1 MYKRQKIGVRYA
13 FDTSYGVRY
22 ANLSNRVIDAQFQ
35 AINDFA
41 NKSSCVIVGRSSDYI
56 LRNRKDVINVFI
68 YAPQEDEIAAVMKE
82 KGIKNERKAKEEWES
97 VEKAQHAR
105 HEYITGR
112 KRGDRHSRDI
122 LINSSLLGWDETA
135 DMVID
140 MVERKFEQEDAVQ
153 LKKEA

>member
-1 MYKRQKIGVRYA
+1 MQ
-13 FDTSYGVRY
+13 
-22 ANLSNRVIDAQFQ
+22 
-35 AINDFA
+35 
-41 NKSSCVIVGRSSDYI
+41 
-56 LRNRKDVINVFI
+56 
-68 YAPQEDEIAAVMKE
+68 
-82 KGIKNERKAKEEWES
+82 
-97 VEKAQHAR
+97 
-105 HEYITGR
+105 EYITGR

>member
-1 MYKRQKIGVRYA
+1 
-13 FDTSYGVRY
+13 
-22 ANLSNRVIDAQFQ
+22 
-35 AINDFA
+35 
-41 NKSSCVIVGRSSDYI
+41 
-56 LRNRKDVINVFI
+56 
-68 YAPQEDEIAAVMKE
+68 MKE

-122 LINSSLLGWDETA
+122 LINSSLLGWNETA

>member
-1 MYKRQKIGVRYA
+1 
-13 FDTSYGVRY
+13 
-22 ANLSNRVIDAQFQ
+22 
-35 AINDFA
+35 
-41 NKSSCVIVGRSSDYI
+41 
-56 LRNRKDVINVFI
+56 
-68 YAPQEDEIAAVMKE
+68 MKE
-82 KGIKNERKAKEEWES
+82 KGIKNERKAREEWES

-122 LINSSLLGWDETA
+122 LINSSLLGWNETA